1 MKFPFVLRKKYEEL
15 ELLAKDLEN
24 DVIEHETAY
33 KHIVED
39 LSTLKEEYIE
49 LMGDMVALKQK
60 LHDRECE
67 LKLSEEFNEE
77 TMNKMCDLNS
87 KLIESYTVN
96 ESNEEKIKELEFC
109 LNEAKKECK
118 NQLEIIKR
126 TNIVKNLLVNLTAL
140 KDNQGRVLVEEKCVI
155 THDKVP
161 ANKVY
166 EIARL
171 LG

>member
-1 MKFPFVLRKKYEEL
+1 MKLPFVLRKRYEEL
-15 ELLAKDLEN
+15 ELLTKDLES
-24 DVIEHETAY
+24 DVIEHEIAY
-33 KHIVED
+33 KHIVDE
-39 LSTLKEEYIE
+39 LSKLNDDYME
-49 LMGDMVALKQK
+49 LMGDMIALKEK
-60 LHDRECE
+60 LQDRECE
-67 LKLSEEFNEE
+67 LKLNEDKTEELQN
-77 TMNKMCDLNS
+77 TLNKTLEDKNILVDRN
-87 KLIESYTVN
+87 
-96 ESNEEKIKELEFC
+96 KELEFC
-109 LNEAKKECK
+109 LNEIKKECK

-126 TNIVKNLLVNLTAL
+126 TNIVKNLLVNLTTL

>member
-1 MKFPFVLRKKYEEL
+1 MGEYNDLQLIELAKNDNECFESMLNKYLKKYHNL
-15 ELLAKDLEN
+15 
-24 DVIEHETAY
+24 AY
-33 KHIVED
+33 K
-39 LSTLKEEYIE
+39 Y
-49 LMGDMVALKQK
+49 
-60 LHDRECE
+60 
-67 LKLSEEFNEE
+67 
-77 TMNKMCDLNS
+77 
-87 KLIESYTVN
+87 SYKY
-96 ESNEEKIKELEFC
+96 NEEKIKELEFC

-126 TNIVKNLLVNLTAL
+126 TNIAKNLLVNLTTL
-140 KDNQGRVLVEEKCVI
+140 KDNEGRVLVEEKCVI